1 MKERKRGGGSWGYVE
16 KTERRTDETHVVVLR
31 KPTYDD
37 CGGIGVE
44 SGDDDVHVAMEV
56 GKRDHNAFGKGGAA
70 RSVLEEAERR

>member
-1 MKERKRGGGSWGYVE
+1 MKERKRGVSWGYVE

-37 CGGIGVE
+37 CE

-56 GKRDHNAFGKGGAA
+56 GKRDHNAFGEGGAA